1 MKMAVMGA
9 GSLGTI
15 LGALLTK
22 NGFDIDLIDVWEDHV
37 KALNEKGAKI
47 VGLMDMVQ
55 PVKALTPNQMKEQYD
70 IMFYLTKS
78 THDATALPYVARFL
92 KPNGV
97 VVTGQNGMPEENL
110 NEVLGKERVMGQI
123 TGWGATL
130 LEPGISKLTSEP
142 DHMSFEF
149 GEQDGTITTR
159 AKMIKEI
166 LSHAGQARILTNLI
180 GTRWSKWTSNCCFS
194 GMSAIVAGN
203 FGDVIDNPKAIR
215 CSAHIMKESMAIAR
229 AAGVT
234 PEPFQGN
241 DFVSL
246 DFTTVKGM
254 EENLE
259 GLKATVAS
267 HRNIRT
273 GMLYDMEAG
282 KYPEI
287 DTTYNGVQCK
297 LGYKY
302 GVPTPVNQQVTTL
315 IHAMASGKLKID
327 PSNVDLIALPKL
339 LDE

>member
-1 MKMAVMGA
+1 MKMAVYGA

-22 NGFDIDLIDVWEDHV
+22 SGFEIDLIDVWEDHV

-47 VGLMDMVQ
+47 VGLMDLVQ
-55 PVKALTPNQMKEQYD
+55 PVKALTPDEMTEQYD
-70 IMFYLTKS
+70 LMFYLTKS
-78 THDATALPYVARFL
+78 THDATALPYVAKYL
-92 KPNGV
+92 KPDGV
-97 VVTGQNGMPEENL
+97 VVTGQNGMPEETL

-130 LEPGISKLTSEP
+130 LEPGVSKLTSEP

-149 GEQDGTITTR
+149 GEQDGTITAR
-159 AKMIKEI
+159 AKMIEEI
-166 LSHAGQARILTNLI
+166 LSHAGQPRILTNLI

-194 GMSAIVAGN
+194 GMSAIVAGT
-203 FGDVIDNPKAIR
+203 FGDVLDNPHAIK
-215 CSAHIMKESMAIAR
+215 CSAHIMKESIAIAK
-229 AAGVT
+229 AANFN

-241 DFVSL
+241 DFL
-246 DFTTVKGM
+246 ALAFTTEKGL
-254 EENLE
+254 EEIIP

-287 DTTYNGVQCK
+287 DTTYNGMQCS

-302 GVPTPVNQQVTTL
+302 GVPTPVNQQVAAL
-315 IHAMASGKLKID
+315 VHAMAAGKLKID
-327 PSNVDLIALPKL
+327 PSNVDLIHLPKL
-339 LDE
+339 PNE